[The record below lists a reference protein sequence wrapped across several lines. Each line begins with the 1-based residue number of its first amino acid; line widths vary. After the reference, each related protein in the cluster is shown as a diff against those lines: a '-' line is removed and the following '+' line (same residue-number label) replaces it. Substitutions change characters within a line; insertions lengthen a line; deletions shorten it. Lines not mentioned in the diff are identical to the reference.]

1 MQLSANASTVAAL
14 RKLAISPGDPQPI
27 GIAASRSQDRIY
39 LLEESPAV
47 QRVRSLTLL
56 ATEAAPAAGQEEAV
70 SDWKVDF
77 EKKIVAH
84 QNFSLVNGKPEILP
98 NDHAPLPEKITRKL
112 RPNPL
117 ERDQPGK
124 VDLAIG
130 FDSGGSFLRTSDG
143 LPLRTVSDNAEIK
156 RALLAPRGDQ
166 DVDVFQDDGAVVEQ
180 FRISRLDQMMAFDC
194 GEFELK

>member
-1 MQLSANASTVAAL
+1 MRDESLQLTGTTADGKIIYALFDPASEKLSTDGCPRTEPAAASTAASALIDPVDSAIGKDGTIWGISHVAKGSPEVEIVQLSANASTVAAL

-98 NDHAPLPEKITRKL
+98 NDHAPLP
-112 RPNPL
+112 
-117 ERDQPGK
+117 GK
-124 VDLAIG
+124 N
-130 FDSGGSFLRTSDG
+130 
-143 LPLRTVSDNAEIK
+143 NAQAPAQSA
-156 RALLAPRGDQ
+156 RA
-166 DVDVFQDDGAVVEQ
+166 
-180 FRISRLDQMMAFDC
+180 
-194 GEFELK
+194 